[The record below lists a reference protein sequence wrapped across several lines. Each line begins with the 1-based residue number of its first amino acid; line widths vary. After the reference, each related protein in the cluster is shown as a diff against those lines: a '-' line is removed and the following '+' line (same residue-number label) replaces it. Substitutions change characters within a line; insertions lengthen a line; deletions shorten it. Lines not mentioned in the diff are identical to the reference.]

1 MSTARARRPRLATVH
16 HVIRELAAAVALSSL
31 ALSAC
36 SVSFNDRSS
45 STPTTTPSSS
55 AGSSS
60 GADRPQTATGLDWG
74 SCDDPVTSMA
84 DLQCAT
90 LDVPTD
96 PKRPDGATTTLAL
109 VRKQSTGRRDERIGS
124 LLLNPGGPGGSGLEF
139 LANTALAFP
148 TELTDRFDLVSFDP
162 RGVGRSDPVLCLDD
176 AAKDEQIAGDL
187 TPDTPEEQATATARE
202 TALRDGCVNN
212 NPDLIAHMSTAD
224 VAADLDR
231 IRAAVGDDRLNYL
244 GFSYGTAIGAVY
256 ASLFPD
262 RVRAM
267 VLDGSVSPGA
277 TPEEEALVQATGFE
291 RALQRFVDACNAN
304 PKCPLAPD
312 AAGAIAATRAEL
324 ATQPVE
330 VTTPKGSRRL
340 GPDQFD
346 FGLGTALYDTSLWQS
361 TAQAVKDIRTG
372 GAARI
377 LSLVDRQTGR
387 QNDGTYDNSSD
398 AQVMVNCSDASERYD
413 AATAA
418 AAEARIT
425 AAAPVYGPLLGSG
438 LDGCSTWPAPANP
451 LPKIGAPDAAP
462 ILVVG
467 TVGDP
472 ATPYEWAQAMTAA
485 LGSATLLTYEGDGH
499 TAFLTAGPCISDAV
513 VSYLVDLTVPEAGTR
528 CPAESGTA
536 PFADLS
542 ETAIK
547 ELVAGGVPR
556 ELATCI
562 IDGIVA
568 DVGADEFERILL
580 DNDQEQLTKL
590 AAAKALSCAAKPR

>member
-1 MSTARARRPRLATVH
+1 ML
-16 HVIRELAAAVALSSL
+16 HVIRKLAVAVTLSAL
-31 ALSAC
+31 ALTAC
-36 SVSFNDRSS
+36 SVSFEDPS
-45 STPTTTPSSS
+45 STGASTTTTSP
-55 AGSSS
+55 SS
-60 GADRPQTATGLDWG
+60 GAASDRADRPPLADGLDWG
-74 SCDDPVTSMA
+74 SCDDPVTEMA

-90 LDVPTD
+90 LEVPTD
-96 PKRPDGATTTLAL
+96 PAEPDGATTTLAL
-109 VRKQSTGRRDERIGS
+109 ARKQSTGSRDERIGS
-124 LLLNPGGPGGSGLEF
+124 LLVNPGGPGGSGLEF
-139 LANTALAFP
+139 LSNAALAFP
-148 TELTDRFDLVSFDP
+148 SELTDRFDLVSFDP
-162 RGVGRSDPVLCLDD
+162 RGVGQSDPVLCLDD

-187 TPDTPEEQATATARE
+187 TPDTPEEQATAAERE
-202 TALRDGCVNN
+202 AALRDGCVTN
-212 NPDLIAHMSTAD
+212 NPDLITHMSTAD
-224 VAADLDR
+224 VAADLDQ
-231 IRAAVGDDRLNYL
+231 IRSAVGDDQLNYL

-256 ASLFPD
+256 ASLYPD

-304 PKCPLAPD
+304 PRCPLAPD
-312 AAGAIAATRAEL
+312 AAGAIAAARAAL
-324 ATQPVE
+324 AAQPVE
-330 VTTPKGSRRL
+330 VSSPTGARLL

-372 GAARI
+372 GAERI
-377 LSLVDRQTGR
+377 FSLVDRQTGR
-387 QNDGTYDNSSD
+387 TSDGTYDNSSD

-425 AAAPVYGPLLGSG
+425 AAAPVFGPLLGSG

-451 LPKIGAPDAAP
+451 VPTISAPTAP
-462 ILVVG
+462 PIVVVG

-472 ATPYEWAQAMTAA
+472 ATPYEWSQAMATA
-485 LGSATLLTYEGDGH
+485 LDSAVLLTYEGDGH

-513 VSYLVDLTVPEAGTR
+513 VGYFVDLTVPAADTR
-528 CPAESGTA
+528 CPAESDTA

-590 AAAKALSCAAKPR
+590 AAAEALSCAAKPR